1 MTPQTPL
8 STADPRPTTPPRLS
22 AWVRPVLNKVPE
34 VTILFWVVKILSTTV
49 GETAADFLSGNL
61 GLGLPATTAVMSVL
75 FVAAL
80 IWQLS
85 TRRYVPA
92 VYWLTVVLVSVVGT
106 LFSDNLVDNLGVSL
120 WTTTAIFSVALAA
133 AFVGWYRSEHTLSIH
148 TIVTRR
154 REAWYW
160 FAILCTFSL
169 GTSAGDL
176 ISEKLALGYATAAL
190 IFGGVIA
197 LVAVAHYG
205 FRVNAVLTFWTA
217 YVLTRPFGASIGD
230 FLTAAPKDGGLGL
243 GTNGTSIVF
252 LVVIVTIV
260 GSFTVQA
267 RRADRLLDAR
277 R

>member
-1 MTPQTPL
+1 MTPRTSPD
-8 STADPRPTTPPRLS
+8 THVATTTGTWTRE
-22 AWVRPVLNKVPE
+22 VLNKVPE

-252 LVVIVTIV
+252 LVVIVAIV
-260 GSFTVQA
+260 GWFTVQG
-267 RRADRLLDAR
+267 RRADRLLDTR